1 MKQCPYCN
9 AQIDD
14 ESKFCSEC
22 GKEFPQGNVCAYCGA
37 TVNEG
42 DVYCEECGR
51 NVKDGSYASAD
62 YGEKSSID
70 YMKILLS
77 SLVGIVVGLVVL
89 AVVGGSWYGYN
100 AYSEYSAAKAAREKF
115 VADSLEKARQ
125 DSVKLAAKQEAERL
139 ENEKIAKFREKFT
152 FSNILELLKH
162 PDKATIAQKCGLSL
176 IYKDS
181 EKEEGYEEGEY
192 FTHYDYV
199 YGYEV
204 EKGKKNDGYMGYDI
218 KASSNHSCYFNFI
231 DGSDVIKLFKFKD
244 KSDADYLFEMAKD
257 YGLIEWSGNYYIPAK
272 KASKG
277 ITRVEEYEP
286 YDGAALFEIRKP
298 NNVDGWY
305 EVLINSFN

>member
-62 YGEKSSID
+62 YGEKSGID

-152 FSNILELLKH
+152 FGNILELLKH
-162 PDKATIAQKCGLSL
+162 PNNVSLAQKCGLSL

-181 EKEEGYEEGEY
+181 GEDEFEEGEIRTY
-192 FTHYDYV
+192 YDYV

-204 EKGKKNDGYMGYDI
+204 EKGNKNSGGMGYDV
-218 KASSNHSCYFNFI
+218 KASSNHSCYFNYI
-231 DGSDVIKLFKFKD
+231 EAGDMALFFRFKD
-244 KSDADYLFEMAKD
+244 KSDADYLFDIAKD
-257 YGLIEWSGNYYIPAK
+257 YGLVEWEGNYYIPTK
-272 KASKG
+272 KISGG
-277 ITRVEEYEP
+277 ITHREEFDP
-286 YDGAALFEIRKP
+286 YTGGDASFGISTP
-298 NNVDGWY
+298 NLLNGWY
-305 EVLINSFN
+305 EVGFERYY